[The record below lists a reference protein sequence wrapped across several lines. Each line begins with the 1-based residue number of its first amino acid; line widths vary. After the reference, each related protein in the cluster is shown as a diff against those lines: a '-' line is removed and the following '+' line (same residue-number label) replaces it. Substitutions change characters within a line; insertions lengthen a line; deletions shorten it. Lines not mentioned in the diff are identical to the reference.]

1 MDDALLTGNEEEL
14 KETEEAS
21 ESWET
26 ESLSE
31 SSSLESSSEE
41 SSEELPSVI
50 YSVVYDDTWEINDYM
65 TSGFVGVGVGFV
77 AALGVGLFC
86 LLLSSL
92 WSISKKIVSSD

>member
-14 KETEEAS
+14 EETEEMS

-31 SSSLESSSEE
+31 SSSSESSSGESSEE
-41 SSEELPSVI
+41 SPSVI
-50 YSVVYDDTWEINDYM
+50 YSVVYDDTWEIEDYM
-65 TSGFVGVGVGFV
+65 TSGFAGVGIGFV